1 MFAKFDEIPSL
12 NVQDIKEKPKRRGQ
26 TDFRIT
32 KGNQTLIEL
41 APSPYFSI
49 INLHLVDINVFTK
62 FDGIPSLP
70 VQDIKEKPKCC
81 RWTEQ
86 YATPP
91 PPPLTNTVCSGGRGI
106 KIFCSSQQMNV
117 SFTEKC
123 FPIS

>member
-12 NVQDIKEKPKRRGQ
+12 NVQDIKEKPKRCGQ

-32 KGNQTLIEL
+32 KGNQTLTEL

-49 INLHLVDINVFTK
+49 INVHLVDINVFAK

-70 VQDIKEKPKCC
+70 FQDIKETPKCC
-81 RWTEQ
+81 RWMEQ
-86 YATPP
+86 YTTPP
-91 PPPLTNTVCSGGRGI
+91 PHKHSLRWGGGGRGI

-117 SFTEKC
+117 SFTDK
-123 FPIS
+123 